1 MGEYFPSVGQTDA
14 FSRQPLP
21 YDSVHPSEGV
31 EAGFNQQPTEVDNLR
46 DNILNSCRTPRQYIT
61 QFTNVLKLTD
71 VSTSL
76 KFRLFYYRKITPI
89 ALACILLLTA
99 YRNQKMF
106 RPRRKAECS
115 TRNIRRRNSH
125 TIYLAEI

>member
-46 DNILNSCRTPRQYIT
+46 NNIVGCHSLPSILHIT
-61 QFTNVLKLTD
+61 
-71 VSTSL
+71 TSL
-76 KFRLFYYRKITPI
+76 KFRLLYYRKIYSKICVFVCLFT
-89 ALACILLLTA
+89 T

-106 RPRRKAECS
+106 GPTKITKCI
-115 TRNIRRRNSH
+115 TTNIWRRNSH

>member
-46 DNILNSCRTPRQYIT
+46 NNIVGRHSLPSILHV
-61 QFTNVLKLTD
+61 FI
-71 VSTSL
+71 SL
-76 KFRLFYYRKITPI
+76 KFRLLYYRKIFPQNLTFI
-89 ALACILLLTA
+89 RLLTS
-99 YRNQKMF
+99 YRDQKMF
-106 RPRRKAECS
+106 RPTPIKITKCS
-115 TRNIRRRNSH
+115 IINIWRCNCH
-125 TIYLAEI
+125 TIYLFKI

>member
-46 DNILNSCRTPRQYIT
+46 NNIVGCHSLPSILHV
-61 QFTNVLKLTD
+61 F
-71 VSTSL
+71 TSL
-76 KFRLFYYRKITPI
+76 KFRLFYYRKTSPI
-89 ALACILLLTA
+89 VMAFILLLTA
-99 YRNQKMF
+99 YRDQKMF
-106 RPRRKAECS
+106 RP
-115 TRNIRRRNSH
+115 I
-125 TIYLAEI
+125 